1 MHKFGAYAQYSG
13 ERFIVNIDYLRYYL
27 DVAETKSITHA
38 ARLNF
43 ISPQGM
49 SRAMN
54 ELEKELDC
62 KLLVRYS
69 NKLAISEQGEALIPV
84 AKKVVEQYD
93 QLADYAIELGA
104 SNDESD
110 EDNRI
115 YLLCQAICGLC
126 FIPPQTVSLLDRL
139 DSPLVY
145 REMTNDEI
153 ASTLHQSITETGD
166 KPKSRQIGVTCSF
179 AIDKQDSMAYIRRLE
194 ELGYTYRPYL
204 RTYDECIVS
213 ADSELAKKNPLTSED
228 IANHPIVS
236 TNTILYDTIV
246 ERFGEKNV
254 IMTSAEF
261 NFRMRF
267 VETGDAV
274 AFMPAIRK
282 LFRENDRQG
291 VVSRDFV
298 DTYRLEIGFIG
309 LKKDLDSPAFVS
321 FVDSLNDFYER
332 NQTDG
337 DLFSLTKQ

>member
-1 MHKFGAYAQYSG
+1 M
-13 ERFIVNIDYLRYYL
+13 NIDYLRYYL

-62 KLLVRYS
+62 RLLVRYS

-93 QLADYAIELGA
+93 QLTDYAIELGA

-110 EDNRI
+110 
-115 YLLCQAICGLC
+115 A
-126 FIPPQTVSLLDRL
+126 LLDRL

-153 ASTLHQSITETGD
+153 ASTLHQSITETGG
-166 KPKSRQIGVTCSF
+166 KPKSRQIGVICSF

-282 LFRENDRQG
+282 LFRDR
-291 VVSRDFV
+291 VWFRAIS
-298 DTYRLEIGFIG
+298 LIHIGSKSG
-309 LKKDLDSPAFVS
+309 S
-321 FVDSLNDFYER
+321 
-332 NQTDG
+332 
-337 DLFSLTKQ
+337 

>member
-1 MHKFGAYAQYSG
+1 M
-13 ERFIVNIDYLRYYL
+13 NIDYLRYYL

-153 ASTLHQSITETGD
+153 ASTLHQSITETGG
-166 KPKSRQIGVTCSF
+166 KPKSRQIGVICSF

-204 RTYDECIVS
+204 R
-213 ADSELAKKNPLTSED
+213 
-228 IANHPIVS
+228 
-236 TNTILYDTIV
+236 
-246 ERFGEKNV
+246 G
-254 IMTSAEF
+254 
-261 NFRMRF
+261 
-267 VETGDAV
+267 
-274 AFMPAIRK
+274 
-282 LFRENDRQG
+282 
-291 VVSRDFV
+291 
-298 DTYRLEIGFIG
+298 
-309 LKKDLDSPAFVS
+309 
-321 FVDSLNDFYER
+321 
-332 NQTDG
+332 
-337 DLFSLTKQ
+337 